1 MKTRDAGVLLH
12 ISSLPGKWFI
22 GDMGSDAYKFIDFL
36 NESGLKYWQILPTG
50 IVGAGNSPYQSISA
64 FAGNPLFINI
74 PKLVEM
80 GFLLESDITNIKL
93 KKTDKVDFQKAEELK
108 QPLLRKAFENF
119 KNMDESS
126 KWGCYRF
133 CDSQSYWIDD
143 YAIFKALKDKFD
155 GKPWYEWEENLKNY
169 NYDEIENKR
178 TELGEEVYLNKF
190 IQYLYFKQIKELKD
204 YANKKLVKLIG
215 DIPIF
220 VSYDSA
226 DVWSKSYLF
235 HLNENK
241 EKTVVAGV
249 PPDYFSET
257 GQLWGNPLY
266 NWNSMKSDD
275 YLWWRFRFESLML
288 QTDLIRLDHFRGFE
302 AYWEVPASEK
312 TAINGRWVKGPSF
325 NFFETLQ
332 KYFDKLPIIAED
344 LGVITDEVEN
354 LRDSFGFPGMKIL
367 QFAFGDS
374 PKNPFLLHNHTYNS
388 VVYTGTH
395 DNSTTLGWYEDA
407 KKNNKKIISDLKNYC
422 ILDEKHLVWSIIEI
436 VFSSVSKTA
445 IIPMQDFLNL
455 DDNSR
460 MNTPGTTI
468 GNWLWKMDKQATK
481 SLSSKIHKSLV
492 KFNRI

>member
-1 MKTRDAGVLLH
+1 MKTRNAGVLLH
-12 ISSLPGKWFI
+12 ISSLPGKWSI

-74 PKLVEM
+74 PRLVEM
-80 GFLLESDITNIKL
+80 GFLSENDIKVKL
-93 KKTDKVDFQKAEELK
+93 KSSDKTDFQKAEELK
-108 QPLLRKAFENF
+108 MPLLRKAFENF

-126 KWGCYRF
+126 KWDCYSF

-143 YAIFKALKDKFD
+143 YAIFKVLKDHFN
-155 GKPWYEWEENLKNY
+155 GKPWYEWEQELKNY
-169 NYDEIENKR
+169 NYDEIENR
-178 TELGEEVYLNKF
+178 RAQFGEEVYLTKF
-190 IQYLYFKQIKELKD
+190 IQYLYFRQIRELKE
-204 YANKKLVKLIG
+204 YANKKSVKLIG

-241 EKTVVAGV
+241 ERTVVAGV

-266 NWNSMKSDD
+266 NWEAMKSDD

-302 AYWEVPASEK
+302 AYWEIPAGEK
-312 TAINGRWVKGPSF
+312 TAINGNWVKGPSF
-325 NFFETLQ
+325 HFFETLR
-332 KYFDKLPIIAED
+332 KYFNDLPVIAED
-344 LGVITDEVEN
+344 LGVITNEVEN
-354 LRDSFGFPGMKIL
+354 LRDSFNFPGMKIL

-374 PKNPFLLHNHTYNS
+374 PQNPFLLHNHTYNS
-388 VVYTGTH
+388 IVYTGTH
-395 DNSTTLGWYEDA
+395 DNSTTKGWYEDA
-407 KKNNKKIISDLKNYC
+407 KKNNRKIINDIKDYTVFN
-422 ILDEKHLVWSIIEI
+422 EKTPVWSIIETA
-436 VFSSVSKTA
+436 FSSVCKTA

-455 DDNSR
+455 DDKSR
-460 MNTPGTTI
+460 MNTPGTTED
-468 GNWLWKMDKQATK
+468 NWVWRMKKQPDKVLSDKIRK
-481 SLSSKIHKSLV
+481 SLG
-492 KFNRI
+492 KFNRL